1 MSRSQAK
8 HDLTI
13 ALHPRQSLVVVEAKA
28 LCKAECV
35 WCTQGSIDEAGKLRD
50 QMRGYA
56 GRVEAVQWELKAAED
71 AKLDHE
77 ARLQAI
83 TQTAHENKRALD
95 DESSKLVQE
104 RAKRQRCEDDA
115 QVRSYA
121 ALLLEFKAS

>member
-1 MSRSQAK
+1 MAS
-8 HDLTI
+8 
-13 ALHPRQSLVVVEAKA
+13 
-28 LCKAECV
+28 CKAERTSCV
-35 WCTQGSIDEAGKLRD
+35 QGSIDEAGKLRD

-71 AKLDHE
+71 AKLEHE

-83 TQTAHENKRALD
+83 TQTAAENKRALD

-115 QVRSYA
+115 QVRFSGKTFV
-121 ALLLEFKAS
+121 EFKAS